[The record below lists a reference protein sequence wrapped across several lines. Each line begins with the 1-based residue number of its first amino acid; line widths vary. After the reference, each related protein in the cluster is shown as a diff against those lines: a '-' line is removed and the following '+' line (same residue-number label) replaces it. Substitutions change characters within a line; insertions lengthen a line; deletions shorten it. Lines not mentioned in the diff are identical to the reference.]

1 MYVIHSPFQ
10 YITLQCA
17 LHWSKSKLA
26 RRTPKPFFSHH
37 SPLLL
42 HPVFCCVYH
51 MAITDNCKTIPTSIL
66 SRVWECIEL
75 SLIGSVPRSPARLAC
90 YTSSSAVVLGS
101 DLERS
106 SPLVL
111 PSLRGLS
118 SFLIFFES
126 VLFLPQQVSV

>member
-1 MYVIHSPFQ
+1 MPFTVLFNIAHCSVH
-10 YITLQCA
+10 YIDLKANWQDKY
-17 LHWSKSKLA
+17 LNPVSW
-26 RRTPKPFFSHH
+26 SHH

-51 MAITDNCKTIPTSIL
+51 ITITDHCRTIQTSIL
-66 SRVWECIEL
+66 SHVWECIEL
-75 SLIGSVPRSPARLAC
+75 SLIGYVPRSPAHPAC
-90 YTSSSAVVLGS
+90 YTSSRAVVLGS

-118 SFLIFFES
+118 PFLIFLES